1 MGGQVSLLR
10 VSLLRI
16 TCLDFALIV
25 NALAV
30 DSVLKHPLRVGSEIL
45 AGTMTQRQRPFLR
58 LLLVPSTRSDIF
70 SFTKQKKKGMSY
82 RHSELCIFQR
92 HERLAFKSISRLH
105 ATVGELWIRVA
116 GRRATGISL
125 AASPGRGGV
134 LRRNAVLQLRH
145 LFGEHR

>member
-70 SFTKQKKKGMSY
+70 SFTKQKKKKDKKKKTKKRMSY
-82 RHSELCIFQR
+82 RHSELCIF
-92 HERLAFKSISRLH
+92 S
-105 ATVGELWIRVA
+105 AT
-116 GRRATGISL
+116 
-125 AASPGRGGV
+125 
-134 LRRNAVLQLRH
+134 
-145 LFGEHR
+145 